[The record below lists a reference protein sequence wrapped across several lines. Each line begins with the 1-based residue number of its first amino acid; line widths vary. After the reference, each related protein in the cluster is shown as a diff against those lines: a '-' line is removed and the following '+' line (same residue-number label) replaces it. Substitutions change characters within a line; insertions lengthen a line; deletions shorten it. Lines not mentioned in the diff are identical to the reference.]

1 MKRRRSP
8 RGMTLVEIII
18 ALAVIAVA
26 ILGAVSLVSFSMGQ
40 DHEAKERMQAMDAA
54 KSVMERIQEA
64 SYDNIFTNFNG
75 FAFDVGMLLPPDG
88 DADGRVGR
96 VVVNN
101 SDPELLDVQVFVEW
115 RTLRGKTGLSFR
127 TLITRR

>member
-1 MKRRRSP
+1 
-8 RGMTLVEIII
+8 MTLVEIII

-54 KSVMERIQEA
+54 KSIMERIQETA
-64 SYDNIFTNFNG
+64 YDNIFPSYNG
-75 FAFDVGMLLPPDG
+75 FAFDVGMLLPADG

-101 SDPELLDVQVFVEW
+101 SDPELLDAQVFVEW
-115 RTLRGKTGLSFR
+115 RTLRGKTALSFR
-127 TLITRR
+127 TLVARR